1 MTSET
6 VGPHL
11 VDMLIE
17 NDVEDWI
24 VEYAVSK
31 GVDPNRVHLGKD
43 SPLMKAIKRR
53 RYKISCALIE
63 AGANVTYASYDGT
76 SAFDIFSGRVIDIQ

>member
-1 MTSET
+1 MTSDT

-24 VEYAVSK
+24 VEYAVSR
-31 GVDPNRVHLGKD
+31 GSDPNRVQLGKD

-63 AGANVTYASYDGT
+63 AGANVTYARSDGT
-76 SAFDIFSGRVIDIQ
+76 SAFDIFSGRVLDIQ